1 MAGVRASGDAEDFFS
16 IFVAAF
22 MPFAMA
28 TNSASET
35 SLPLVARAKSAASAA
50 LMSFTPAA
58 ASCAFVDSTSL
69 RLSGRHASSTT
80 YLMREAYRRNQT
92 LSGALGRSQVHS
104 DAHLE
109 ARLGAVQRRGFD
121 ADVKDQADAIA
132 VRHTLLLEIPE

>member
-1 MAGVRASGDAEDFFS
+1 
-16 IFVAAF
+16 
-22 MPFAMA
+22 
-28 TNSASET
+28 
-35 SLPLVARAKSAASAA
+35 LPLVARAKSAASAA

-69 RLSGRHASSTT
+69 RFSGRHASSTT
-80 YLMREAYRRNQT
+80 YLMREAIRRTQT
-92 LSGALGRSQVHS
+92 HSDTLRRSQTQSDAVRRSQTQS